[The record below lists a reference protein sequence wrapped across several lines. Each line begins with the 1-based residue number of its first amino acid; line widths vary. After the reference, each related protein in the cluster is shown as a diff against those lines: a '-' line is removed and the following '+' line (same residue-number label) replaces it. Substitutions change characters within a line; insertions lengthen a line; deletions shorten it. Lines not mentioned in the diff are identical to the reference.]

1 MATAYQPNIV
11 TDNLSLCLDVSNPKS
26 YSGGSTWKDLANGI
40 EFASS
45 GTQTPIATREG
56 IRCFEFNGS
65 GYWSSQGGTS
75 QSDKVDMGGDCT
87 LIIWLYSEAVPVR
100 KTIFEKA
107 GIGAGSYQQEVA
119 VTWEVSEAWSY
130 YSRLSP
136 AYDYANGWTAV
147 IGKWNMVAIKMSTGR
162 TATSRTGFRSLN
174 GSAWASSYTSRSD
187 TALTSAG
194 AVRVGTGYAGTV
206 AVGAIGSVLC
216 YNKMLD
222 DDEILHNYN
231 ATKGKFGI

>member
-1 MATAYQPNIV
+1 MATAYNSKII
-11 TDNLSLCLDVSNPKS
+11 TDDLSLCLDVSNPKS

-56 IRCFEFNGS
+56 IRCFDFNGS

-87 LIIWLYSEAVPVR
+87 LIIWLYSEDVTVR

-107 GIGAGSYQQEVA
+107 GTIGTSYQQEIA
-119 VTWEVSEAWSY
+119 VTWETSEAWSY
-130 YSRLSP
+130 YSRISN
-136 AYDYANGWTAV
+136 YDYAGSYTAV
-147 IGKWNMVAIKMSTGR
+147 IGKWNMMAIKMSTGR
-162 TATSRTGFRSLN
+162 TATARTGFRSLN
-174 GSAWASSYTSRSD
+174 GSAWNASYTSRSSS
-187 TALTSAG
+187 ALTSAG

>member
-1 MATAYQPNIV
+1 MATAYNSKII
-11 TDNLSLCLDVSNPKS
+11 TDDLSLCLDVSNPKS

-56 IRCFEFNGS
+56 IRCFDFNGS

-87 LIIWLYSEAVPVR
+87 LIIWLYSEDVTVR

-107 GIGAGSYQQEVA
+107 GTIGSSYQQEIA
-119 VTWEVSEAWSY
+119 VTWETSEAWSY
-130 YSRLSP
+130 YSRISN
-136 AYDYANGWTAV
+136 YDYAGSYTAV
-147 IGKWNMVAIKMSTGR
+147 IGKWNMMAIKMSTGR
-162 TATSRTGFRSLN
+162 TATARTGFRSLN
-174 GSAWASSYTSRSD
+174 GSAWNASYTSRSSS
-187 TALTSAG
+187 ALTSAG

>member
-1 MATAYQPNIV
+1 MGTAYQPKIV
-11 TDNLSLCLDVSNPKS
+11 TDSLSLCLDVSNPKC
-26 YSGGSTWKDLANGI
+26 YSGGSTWVDAANGI
-40 EFASS
+40 EFASV
-45 GTQTPIATREG
+45 GTQTPLSTRDG

-65 GYWSSQGGTS
+65 GSWASQGGTS

-87 LIIWLYSEAVPVR
+87 LIIWLYGATVPSR
-100 KTIFEKA
+100 RTIFEKA
-107 GIGAGSYQQEVA
+107 GIGNSSYRQEIA
-119 VTWEVSEAWSY
+119 VTWEQGTNWSY
-130 YSRLSP
+130 YSRNSP
-136 AYDYANGWTAV
+136 NYDSASSYNAE
-147 IGKWNMVAIKMSTGR
+147 IDKWNMMAIKMSTGR
-162 TATSRTGFRSLN
+162 TATARTGFRSLN
-174 GSAWASSYTSRSD
+174 GSAWAASYSSRSD

-194 AVRVGTGYAGTV
+194 EIRVGTGYAGTV

>member
-1 MATAYQPNIV
+1 MATSYNSKII
-11 TDNLSLCLDVSNPKS
+11 TDDLSLCLDVSNPKS
-26 YSGGSTWKDLANGI
+26 FSGGSKWIDGANGI
-40 EFASS
+40 EFASV
-45 GTQTPIATREG
+45 GTQTPLSTRDG

-65 GYWSSQGGTS
+65 GRWVSQGGTS

-87 LIIWLYSEAVPVR
+87 LIIWLYGETVPSR

-107 GIGAGSYQQEVA
+107 GTVYSSYRQEIA
-119 VTWEVSEAWSY
+119 VTWEVATNWSY
-130 YSRLSP
+130 YSRYNN
-136 AYDYANGWTAV
+136 YDYAGSYNAAV
-147 IGKWNMVAIKMSTGR
+147 DKWNMMAIKMSTGR
-162 TATSRTGFRSLN
+162 TATARTGFRSLN
-174 GSAWASSYTSRSD
+174 GSAWNASYTSRSS

-194 AVRVGTGYAGTV
+194 EIRIGTGYAGTV

>member
-1 MATAYQPNIV
+1 MATAYNSKII
-11 TDNLSLCLDVSNPKS
+11 TDDLSLCLDVSNPKS

-56 IRCFEFNGS
+56 IRCFDFNGS

-87 LIIWLYSEAVPVR
+87 LIIWLYSEDVTVR

-107 GIGAGSYQQEVA
+107 GTIGTSYQQEIA
-119 VTWEVSEAWSY
+119 VTWETSEAWSY
-130 YSRLSP
+130 YSRISN
-136 AYDYANGWTAV
+136 YDYAGSYTAV
-147 IGKWNMVAIKMSTGR
+147 IGKWNMMAIKMSTGR
-162 TATSRTGFRSLN
+162 TATARTGFRSLN
-174 GSAWASSYTSRSD
+174 GSAWNASYTSRSSS
-187 TALTSAG
+187 ALTSAG

-231 ATKGKFGI
+231 AMKGKFGI

>member
-56 IRCFEFNGS
+56 IRCFDFNGS

-87 LIIWLYSEAVPVR
+87 LIIWLYSEDVTVR

-107 GIGAGSYQQEVA
+107 GTIGTSYQQEIA
-119 VTWEVSEAWSY
+119 VTWETSEAWSY
-130 YSRLSP
+130 YSRISN
-136 AYDYANGWTAV
+136 YDYAGSYTAV
-147 IGKWNMVAIKMSTGR
+147 IGKWNMMAIKMSTGR
-162 TATSRTGFRSLN
+162 TATARTGFRSLN
-174 GSAWASSYTSRSD
+174 GSAWNASYTSRSSS
-187 TALTSAG
+187 ALTSAG

>member
-56 IRCFEFNGS
+56 IRCFDFNGS

-87 LIIWLYSEAVPVR
+87 LIIWLYSEDVTVR

-107 GIGAGSYQQEVA
+107 GTISTSYQQEIA
-119 VTWEVSEAWSY
+119 VTWETSEAWSY
-130 YSRLSP
+130 YSRISN
-136 AYDYANGWTAV
+136 YDYAGSYTAV
-147 IGKWNMVAIKMSTGR
+147 IGKWNMMAIKMSTGR
-162 TATSRTGFRSLN
+162 TATARTGFRSLN
-174 GSAWASSYTSRSD
+174 GSAWNASYTSRSSS
-187 TALTSAG
+187 ALTSAG

>member
-1 MATAYQPNIV
+1 MATSYNPKII
-11 TDNLSLCLDVSNPKS
+11 TDDLSLCLDVSNPKS
-26 YSGGSTWKDLANGI
+26 YSGGSSWIDGANGI
-40 EFASS
+40 EFASV
-45 GTQTPIATREG
+45 GTQTPLSTRDG

-65 GYWSSQGGTS
+65 GRWESQGGTS

-87 LIIWLYSEAVPVR
+87 LIIWLYSEAVPTR

-107 GIGAGSYQQEVA
+107 GTIYSSYRQEIA
-119 VTWEVSEAWSY
+119 VTWETSEAWSY
-130 YSRLSP
+130 YSRYNS
-136 AYDYANGWTAV
+136 YDYANSHTAV
-147 IGKWNMVAIKMSTGR
+147 INKWNMMAIKMSTGR
-162 TATSRTGFRSLN
+162 TATARTGFRSLN
-174 GSAWASSYTSRSD
+174 GSAWNASYTSRSSS
-187 TALTSAG
+187 ALTSAG
-194 AVRVGTGYAGTV
+194 EIRIGTGYAGTV

>member
-1 MATAYQPNIV
+1 MATAYNSKII
-11 TDNLSLCLDVSNPKS
+11 TDDLSLCLDVSNPKS

-56 IRCFEFNGS
+56 IRCFDFNGS

-87 LIIWLYSEAVPVR
+87 LIIWLYSEDVTVR
-100 KTIFEKA
+100 KTIFEIA
-107 GIGAGSYQQEVA
+107 GTIGTSYQQEIA
-119 VTWEVSEAWSY
+119 VTWETSEAWSY
-130 YSRLSP
+130 YSRISN
-136 AYDYANGWTAV
+136 YDYAGSYTAV
-147 IGKWNMVAIKMSTGR
+147 IGKWNMMAIKMSTGR
-162 TATSRTGFRSLN
+162 TATARTGFRSLN
-174 GSAWASSYTSRSD
+174 GSAWNASYTSRSSS
-187 TALTSAG
+187 ALTSAG

>member
-1 MATAYQPNIV
+1 MATAYNSKIV

-26 YSGGSTWKDLANGI
+26 YSGGSSWIDGANGI
-40 EFASS
+40 EFASV
-45 GTQTPIATREG
+45 GTQTPLSTRDG

-65 GYWSSQGGTS
+65 GRWASQGGTS

-87 LIIWLYSEAVPVR
+87 LIIWLYGETVPSR

-107 GIGAGSYQQEVA
+107 GTVYSSYRQEIA
-119 VTWEVSEAWSY
+119 VTWEVATNWSY
-130 YSRLSP
+130 YSRYNN
-136 AYDYANGWTAV
+136 YDYAGSYNAAV
-147 IGKWNMVAIKMSTGR
+147 DKWNMMAIKMSTGR
-162 TATSRTGFRSLN
+162 TATARTGFRSLN
-174 GSAWASSYTSRSD
+174 GSAWNASYTSRSS

-194 AVRVGTGYAGTV
+194 EIRIGTGYAGTV